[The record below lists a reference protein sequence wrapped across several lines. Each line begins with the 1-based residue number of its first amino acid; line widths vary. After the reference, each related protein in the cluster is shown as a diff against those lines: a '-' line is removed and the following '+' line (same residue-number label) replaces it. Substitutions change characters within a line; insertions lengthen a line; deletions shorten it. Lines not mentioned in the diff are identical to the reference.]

1 MTGNWMQNVA
11 QSWLVLQL
19 TGSPLRLGLIS
30 TFQFAPLLLFSVF
43 TGVVA
48 DRLPK
53 RRVLVGTQSTQACL
67 SVILAALVWSG
78 HARYWHVAVMAVL
91 WGLANSL
98 DQPARQSF
106 VGELVGAED
115 VVSAVGLHSAAFNGA
130 RIVGPAVAGVLIAQ
144 VGLAPGFAINAAA
157 FAVSIGALLTIP
169 ARRPAPRRS
178 ATTLLDEVAEGVSYA
193 MSSREVRFV
202 LGLLIVVSF
211 CVFNFTVYV
220 PLLARDVLGRG
231 AEAYGFLMTALGVG
245 AVIAGLGLGA
255 AGRSRPS
262 PVVMAAALVV
272 ACFGLLGLGAVRHFW
287 VAAVLLT
294 ITGFAGTIVVASCNT
309 SLQLLAPDRLRGRV
323 MSLFTLLTGGVFPLG
338 AFCVG
343 AVSQGWGVSTAFA
356 VNGTLGLA
364 AVVTLLVWWRGEQR
378 LVRVG

>member
-30 TFQFAPLLLFSVF
+30 TLQFAPLLLFSVF
-43 TGVVA
+43 TGAVA

-53 RRVLVGTQSTQACL
+53 RRVLVTTQTTQACL
-67 SVILAALVWSG
+67 SVVLAVLVWSG

-91 WGLANSL
+91 WGLANCV

-106 VGELVGAED
+106 VAELVGAED
-115 VVSAVGLHSAAFNGA
+115 VVSAVGLHAAAFNGA

-144 VGLAPGFAINAAA
+144 VGLAPGFAVNAVA
-157 FAVSIGALLTIP
+157 FAVAIGALLTIA
-169 ARRPAPRRS
+169 ARRPAARRS
-178 ATTLLDEVAEGVSYA
+178 ASLLEEVTEGVVYA
-193 MSSREVRFV
+193 MRSSEVRFV

-245 AVIAGLGLGA
+245 AVAAGLTLGA
-255 AGRSRPS
+255 GGRSRPS
-262 PVVMAAALVV
+262 LRAMSGAAV
-272 ACFGLLGLGAVRHFW
+272 AACLGLLGLGAVRDFW
-287 VAAVLLT
+287 VAAALLVS
-294 ITGFAGTIVVASCNT
+294 TGFTGTTVVASCNT

-338 AFCVG
+338 AFWVG
-343 AVSQGWGVSTAFA
+343 AVSQGWGVSAAFTA
-356 VNGTLGLA
+356 NGVLGLA
-364 AVVTLLVWWRGEQR
+364 AIAALALWWRARQDPLR
-378 LVRVG
+378 R